1 MPHVTVEICKL
12 WIIRFTALENGKRL
26 VAYISSTMNNVWV
39 LGAIFISKL
48 NFVFEYPPCRN
59 LSPWLLFL
67 KSNKIGLANNQLL
80 EKLYAKDSNLSQNVY
95 KKKTVKFVLLEPLN
109 NAKNGGIRLAEW
121 RCAPLP
127 HIPTSFRSRT
137 LSSIVTSRRC
147 RIIHRFYSKFTIC
160 HYSFCMK

>member
-1 MPHVTVEICKL
+1 MVSVKWH
-12 WIIRFTALENGKRL
+12 
-26 VAYISSTMNNVWV
+26 ISPLQWTT
-39 LGAIFISKL
+39 
-48 NFVFEYPPCRN
+48 FEYWEQY
-59 LSPWLLFL
+59 LSANWTSFLSIHLAEIYRPWLLFL